1 MEHSIPRRTPSAL
14 RGPLDGVRVVDL
26 TRILAGPYCTMQL
39 GDLGADVV
47 KLEPPQGDD
56 TRHWGPP
63 FPGGE
68 SAYYLSPNRNKR
80 GAQLD
85 LRTPEGKEALLRL
98 VRDADVVIENF
109 KHGVMERWG
118 LGYED
123 VLRALNPRLVYCS
136 ITGYGHVGPSAHL
149 PGYDPVIEALCG
161 LMSTTG
167 EADGPPVKLGVAL
180 VDVVAGHQ
188 ASIGILAALFER
200 ERSGEGQRVDIS
212 LFETALSMLSYQ
224 ATSYLTSG
232 SLPKRHGS
240 AHRAIVP
247 VDAFDTLDGRVMLC
261 AGNDG
266 QFRRL
271 CELLGAPELADDP
284 RFVTNPARVVHRHE
298 ITPILARLIAPFTS
312 EELVGAAERVGVPI
326 APVNDLDAV
335 FAHPQVEATEML
347 VTMEHPTVGTMREV
361 ACPIKLGRTPA
372 TVRSAPPTLGQ
383 HTYEVLAEAGFS
395 TDEIDTLMA
404 QVRPRRELQATG

>member
-1 MEHSIPRRTPSAL
+1 MSEPTPRRTPSAL
-14 RGPLDGVRVVDL
+14 RGPLHGVRVVDL

-85 LRTPEGKEALLRL
+85 LRTPEGKAALLRL
-98 VRDADVVIENF
+98 VQDADVVIENF
-109 KHGVMERWG
+109 KHGSMERWG
-118 LGYED
+118 LGYEE
-123 VLRALNPRLVYCS
+123 VLQPIHPRLVYCS
-136 ITGYGHVGPSAHL
+136 ITGYGHTGPSAHL

-161 LMSTTG
+161 LMAATG

-180 VDVVAGHQ
+180 VDIIAGHQ

-200 ERSGEGQRVDIS
+200 ERSGEGQRIDIS
-212 LFETALSMLSYQ
+212 LFESALSMLSYQ
-224 ATSYLTSG
+224 ATSYLTTG

-247 VDAFDTLDGRVMLC
+247 VDAFGTVDGRVMVC

-271 CELLGAPELADDP
+271 CELLGAPEVADDP
-284 RFVTNPARVVHRHE
+284 RFATNPARVVHRDA
-298 ITPILARLIAPFTS
+298 ITPILATLIAPFTTQ
-312 EELVGAAERVGVPI
+312 ELVVAAEGRGVPI
-326 APVNDLDAV
+326 APVNNLDAV
-335 FAHPQVEATEML
+335 FEHPQVESRDML
-347 VTMEHPTVGTMREV
+347 ITMEHPTIGTMREV
-361 ACPIKLGRTPA
+361 GFPIKLSRTPPSL
-372 TVRSAPPTLGQ
+372 RFAPPLLGQ
-383 HTYEVLAEAGFS
+383 HTREVLAEAGFGAS
-395 TDEIDTLMA
+395 EIEALLA
-404 QVRPRRELQATG
+404 QVRPDRELVAAG